1 MTDYNRIVIG
11 CVVSA
16 SNRLNSNLETEY
28 LFRTLNQFG
37 GKLSQAKKWA
47 CFIEEPHQTVRN
59 VLEELGVTIKVIA
72 PLDMRDPYSHKIRL
86 LDEAIK
92 EDIDYLVVLDTDI
105 VVAGDFSSYIE
116 GDSIKAKPAN
126 YDVLGMENWKILFE
140 HFNLKFPNER
150 IKTTASGVMTIPLF
164 GSGVMIFPKKY
175 LKILYEPY
183 SKQIRTLC
191 DHREEGKLPKSLPD
205 LRRGNEVFAL
215 ALTLSKLGI
224 TCSPLPLKMNY
235 PTVKV
240 SPDENPLSLKPLII
254 HHHHKISE
262 QGNIVYSP
270 YENINKII
278 DKINKFLKNEKSSDL
293 RDSHILHFVTRDL
306 RTEGNFSEML
316 RLLQDLP
323 VDHYDSMLQF
333 DLARAYQENKEY
345 TKAVMR
351 YTRAL
356 EKIYHAPF
364 YLYSNRANCYHAL
377 GQISNAVY
385 DLKKALELDPGNQSA
400 LKRLSILEEQK

>member
-1 MTDYNRIVIG
+1 MIDYNRVIIG
-11 CVVSA
+11 CVVSEN
-16 SNRLNSNLETEY
+16 NRNKANLETEY
-28 LFRTLNQFG
+28 LFRTLNRFG
-37 GKLSQAKKWA
+37 GKLSQAIKWA
-47 CFIEEPHQTVRN
+47 CFIEEPHPLLRK
-59 VLEELGVTIKVIA
+59 VLEELGVTVKIIK
-72 PLDMRDPYSHKIRL
+72 PLDDRNPFSHKTQL
-86 LDEAIK
+86 LDEADK

-105 VVAGDFSSYIE
+105 VIVEDFSSFIE
-116 GDSIKAKPAN
+116 GDSIKAKPVNNDA
-126 YDVLGMENWKILFE
+126 VGFENWKVVFK
-140 HFNLKFPNER
+140 HFNLKFPSER
-150 IKTTASGVMTIPLF
+150 IITTVTDEITVPIY
-164 GSGVMIFPKKY
+164 GSGVMIYPKKY
-175 LKILYEPY
+175 LKMVYEPY
-183 SKQIRTLC
+183 ANFIHTWN
-191 DHREEGKLPKSLPD
+191 DDMDEGKFPIDVPH
-205 LRRGNEVFAL
+205 LRKVNEQYSL
-215 ALTLSKLGI
+215 ALTLSKLCI
-224 TCSPLPLKMNY
+224 KVSPLPVKMNC
-235 PTVKV
+235 TTSQL
-240 SPDENPLSLKPLII
+240 SPKQKPLQLKPLIM
-254 HHHHKISE
+254 HHHHRISVNGDV
-262 QGNIVYSP
+262 QHSP